1 MLKQDSRGTY
11 PLQQWGA
18 FSSRVSV
25 DWGTI
30 YESVTG
36 NPGSRSAYILNPLTY
51 VTAVTPRKIPLF
63 AASITKS
70 SITSQCGLRLRLRLF
85 FYIIIVNGVNAAYSE
100 VSLIVQKKWGYT
112 VNLKTGLLKLF

>member
-1 MLKQDSRGTY
+1 M
-11 PLQQWGA
+11 
-18 FSSRVSV
+18 
-25 DWGTI
+25 
-30 YESVTG
+30 TG

-70 SITSQCGLRLRLRLF
+70 SITSQCGLRFFFTPVRLICLF

-112 VNLKTGLLKLF
+112 VNLKTGLLKLFYNENANLDSHYI